1 MENGDIQKQQ
11 RERVDHERRRLA
23 ESRRRKEEE
32 EHKQS
37 SQRKTAREN
46 SESRESEDEMIVVE
60 EATSAYQ
67 ETNFHIQA
75 SREHWMGDLDV
86 LIALS
91 ENQPDLKI
99 KTKNT
104 TSRIVI
110 RALNRET
117 YQALREIQS
126 LNSKPV
132 LFVLPGA
139 TMRISY
145 GIVQHVPVMVP
156 ANLLKT
162 TTGVT
167 DATRM
172 TVWDA
177 STKQALPTKSIKV
190 RWEGSALPQSIQVG
204 HLGSYTVRPFT
215 PDPVRCFRCQK
226 FGHTT
231 RTCHQMQSTCGIC
244 SGSHRT
250 TVCLEKRETEHVTT
264 KCSNCK
270 GQHVSASKAC
280 PVRIQKAQAIQKSL
294 TVKPATAKTTQ
305 ASNKQVLQTSRAITK
320 EFAPTMEDFPAAQIV
335 IQEKQ
340 TAAKENNRTTSKI
353 PTARKVDA
361 CKPQSYAEAIK
372 PQSRKSVVAQPRNPA
387 AMHPKTAASPQP
399 AKPATPEIIVNTTR
413 QNPKKPEVHDT
424 YEQILDML
432 TTQLQQLRPLL
443 AVQDKGAKTIIKLM
457 IISVQKLM
465 TQLAELV

>member
-1 MENGDIQKQQ
+1 M
-11 RERVDHERRRLA
+11 
-23 ESRRRKEEE
+23 
-32 EHKQS
+32 
-37 SQRKTAREN
+37 
-46 SESRESEDEMIVVE
+46 
-60 EATSAYQ
+60 
-67 ETNFHIQA
+67 
-75 SREHWMGDLDV
+75 
-86 LIALS
+86 
-91 ENQPDLKI
+91 
-99 KTKNT
+99 
-104 TSRIVI
+104 
-110 RALNRET
+110 
-117 YQALREIQS
+117 
-126 LNSKPV
+126 NSKPV

-226 FGHTT
+226 FEHTT

-305 ASNKQVLQTSRAITK
+305 AFNKQVLQTSRAITK

-372 PQSRKSVVAQPRNPA
+372 PQSRKSVVAQPKNPA

-457 IISVQKLM
+457 ITSVQKLM

>member
-1 MENGDIQKQQ
+1 
-11 RERVDHERRRLA
+11 
-23 ESRRRKEEE
+23 
-32 EHKQS
+32 
-37 SQRKTAREN
+37 
-46 SESRESEDEMIVVE
+46 
-60 EATSAYQ
+60 
-67 ETNFHIQA
+67 
-75 SREHWMGDLDV
+75 
-86 LIALS
+86 
-91 ENQPDLKI
+91 
-99 KTKNT
+99 
-104 TSRIVI
+104 
-110 RALNRET
+110 
-117 YQALREIQS
+117 
-126 LNSKPV
+126 
-132 LFVLPGA
+132 
-139 TMRISY
+139 MRISY

-167 DATRM
+167 DASRM

-215 PDPVRCFRCQK
+215 QDPVRCFRCQK
-226 FGHTT
+226 LGHTT

-280 PVRIQKAQAIQKSL
+280 PVRIQKSQDIQKSL
-294 TVKPATAKTTQ
+294 TAKPVTAKTAQ
-305 ASNKQVLQTSRAITK
+305 ASNKQAPQTSKAITK

-340 TAAKENNRTTSKI
+340 TTAKEYTRTTSKI

-361 CKPQSYAEAIK
+361 SKPQSYAEAIK
-372 PQSRKSVVAQPRNPA
+372 HQSRKSVVVQPRNPA
-387 AMHPKTAASPQP
+387 AMHPKTTASPQP
-399 AKPATPEIIVNTTR
+399 AKAATPEIIQNTP

-457 IISVQKLM
+457 ITSVQKLM